1 MIKSDELRSKFIQ
14 FFQSKGHTVIQGASL
29 IPENDPSVLFTT
41 AGMHPLVPYLLGQPH
56 PEGTRLTDVQRCV
69 RTGDI
74 DEVGDASHLTFF
86 EMLGNW
92 SLGDYFKKEAIS
104 WSWEFLTS
112 PQWLGI
118 APEKLSFTVFAGDE
132 DSPRDE
138 EAAQYWRENGVPA
151 ERIFFLPKEN
161 NWWWAGN
168 QGPCGP
174 DTEMFIDTG
183 KPKCSENCSPAC
195 DCGKYLEIW
204 NDVFMQYNR
213 KADGSLENLPSHH
226 VDTGMGFER
235 LCMAVQGK
243 TSNYDTD
250 VFTPIIGEIARLSG
264 KEYGK
269 DAAAD
274 VAMRVIADHL
284 RTIAFSITDGQ
295 LPSNVKAGYVIR
307 RILRRAVRYAYT
319 FLDQKDAFMY
329 KLVPVLIEVM
339 GQHYPELSSQRV
351 LIERVIQEEEN
362 AFLRTLDKGIKLLDK
377 IIEKTKAEDFLTV
390 PGNVAFELYD
400 TYGFPLDLTELIL
413 KENGLVVN
421 RREFKAEMEAQKERS
436 RSAAAVNTDD
446 WVELI
451 ADDTQEFVGYDYTE
465 TEVQITRYRRVSTKG
480 KTLYQLVF
488 NITPFYGE
496 SGGQVGDRG
505 WLISETEK
513 INVLDTHKEN
523 GLTVHITDRLP
534 VDLTQVFTAKV
545 DLDKRVATENNHTS
559 THLLH
564 YALRKVLGT
573 HVEQKGSYVSD
584 EYLRFDFSHF
594 QKVTDEELEKVA
606 AIVNQEIRKNYPLE
620 ESRAVPIGQAKKMGA
635 MAIFGEKYGDLVR
648 VVKFGESVELC
659 GGTHAHATGQIGFF
673 KIISESSVSAGVR
686 RIEAITA
693 AKAEEYILNYFKMMK
708 EIDSMFKSNRGVLEN
723 VRELLNENEGLK
735 KDVEKFTQESLR
747 IMKEGWKNEKRVIR
761 DINMIVKTVM
771 MPPANVKDIAFQ
783 LKGELNNLIL
793 VIGGVFNNKPH
804 LTVMFSDSLV
814 KDFGLHAGQL
824 VKDAAQEI
832 KGGGGGQP
840 FFATAGGSNP
850 EGISKALERAEK
862 LILDKI
868 H

>member
-1 MIKSDELRSKFIQ
+1 MELIESERQDLCMSFLNLEGMKSAEIRQRFLDFFEKKSHTIVPSAPMVIK
-14 FFQSKGHTVIQGASL
+14 G
-29 IPENDPSVLFTT
+29 DPTLMFTN
-41 AGMHPLVPYLLGQPH
+41 AGMNQFKDIILGNVRPKA
-56 PEGTRLTDVQRCV
+56 TRVADSQKCLRVSGKHNDLE
-69 RTGDI
+69 
-74 DEVGDASHLTFF
+74 EVGHDTYHHTMF

-92 SLGDYFKKEAIS
+92 SFGDYFKKEAIAYA
-104 WSWEFLTS
+104 WEFLTGEMG
-112 PQWLGI
+112 LDKNRLY
-118 APEKLSFTVFAGDE
+118 ATVFEGSKDDHLEEDKEALEYWKLYLPEDRILYGNKKDNFWEMGDM
-132 DSPRDE
+132 
-138 EAAQYWRENGVPA
+138 
-151 ERIFFLPKEN
+151 
-161 NWWWAGN
+161 
-168 QGPCGP
+168 GPCGP
-174 DTEMFIDTG
+174 
-183 KPKCSENCSPAC
+183 CSEIHIDLRPEAERVLKPGRELVNKDNP
-195 DCGKYLEIW
+195 LVIEIW
-204 NDVFMQYNR
+204 NLVFMQYNR

-377 IIEKTKAEDFLTV
+377 IIEKTKAE
-390 PGNVAFELYD
+390 
-400 TYGFPLDLTELIL
+400 
-413 KENGLVVN
+413 
-421 RREFKAEMEAQKERS
+421 
-436 RSAAAVNTDD
+436 
-446 WVELI
+446 
-451 ADDTQEFVGYDYTE
+451 
-465 TEVQITRYRRVSTKG
+465 
-480 KTLYQLVF
+480 
-488 NITPFYGE
+488 
-496 SGGQVGDRG
+496 
-505 WLISETEK
+505 
-513 INVLDTHKEN
+513 
-523 GLTVHITDRLP
+523 
-534 VDLTQVFTAKV
+534 
-545 DLDKRVATENNHTS
+545 
-559 THLLH
+559 
-564 YALRKVLGT
+564 
-573 HVEQKGSYVSD
+573 
-584 EYLRFDFSHF
+584 
-594 QKVTDEELEKVA
+594 
-606 AIVNQEIRKNYPLE
+606 
-620 ESRAVPIGQAKKMGA
+620 
-635 MAIFGEKYGDLVR
+635 
-648 VVKFGESVELC
+648 
-659 GGTHAHATGQIGFF
+659 
-673 KIISESSVSAGVR
+673 
-686 RIEAITA
+686 
-693 AKAEEYILNYFKMMK
+693 EYILNYFKMMK